1 MLQFTI
7 IISCFNK
14 ARTLFNPENV
24 SSQAEYGNGCSDAIS
39 KCNRMLSDHYLT
51 RCNMYIFVALF
62 IPGPGVAQKILMS
75 LEGSS
80 SLHVMFVSRKVPNQ
94 VSPPPYLFFL
104 CPTVDIG

>member
-7 IISCFNK
+7 IILFFNK

-80 SLHVMFVSRKVPNQ
+80 SLHVMFVER
-94 VSPPPYLFFL
+94 FL
-104 CPTVDIG
+104 IKRLHLLIYSFYVLQ